1 MPEEINRVIT
11 DHISNYLFAP
21 TTAAREFLLREGVPD
36 ETIHV
41 TGNTIVDAVF
51 QNIEIAKRR
60 GDVLSKFGLAKGN
73 YFLVTAH
80 RAENVD
86 DQSRLEGIMHGLQA
100 IGKEFDL
107 PVIFPIHQRT
117 QKMLSAFGISTDG
130 IQIISP
136 VGFFEFLQL
145 EANTSLVL
153 TDSGG
158 VQEETC
164 ILGVPCVTLRE
175 NTERPE
181 TIEVGSNVLAGTD
194 SGRIGMAARKM
205 LESRREWANPFG
217 DGKAG
222 KRIINICT

>member
-1 MPEEINRVIT
+1 M
-11 DHISNYLFAP
+11 
-21 TTAAREFLLREGVPD
+21 
-36 ETIHV
+36 
-41 TGNTIVDAVF
+41 TGNTIVDVVL
-51 QNIEIAKRR
+51 QNIEISKRH
-60 GDVLSKFGLAKGN
+60 GDALSRFGLAKGN
-73 YFLVTAH
+73 YFLVTVH

-86 DQSRLEGIMHGLQA
+86 VQPRLEGIILGLQA
-100 IGKEFDL
+100 IQKEFDL
-107 PVIFPIHQRT
+107 PVIIPIHPRT
-117 QKMLSAFGISTDG
+117 QKMLTAFGISTDG

-145 EANTSLVL
+145 EANARLVL

-175 NTERPE
+175 STERPE

-194 SGRIGMAARKM
+194 SGRIGMAVKKM
-205 LESRREWANPFG
+205 LGSRWEWANPFG

-222 KRIINICT
+222 KRIVEISMTVQ